1 MRVKVEGLMP
11 NPGLQTM
18 CFSEIG
24 TGSWVAGL
32 GVWVRVSGPR
42 SRSLE
47 SCDTGVLH
55 ASMRLPV
62 LMMLHL
68 AGAMR
73 RGLFPRQS
81 AGAWQFELAR
91 CSVWGSAQTC
101 GKALKS

>member
-1 MRVKVEGLMP
+1 MKVEGLMP

-47 SCDTGVLH
+47 SGLTLL
-55 ASMRLPV
+55 AILESSMPL
-62 LMMLHL
+62 
-68 AGAMR
+68 
-73 RGLFPRQS
+73 
-81 AGAWQFELAR
+81 
-91 CSVWGSAQTC
+91 
-101 GKALKS
+101 